1 MKKIAL
7 AANPGQGST
16 QPDAPLAVNQR
27 IVALD
32 VLRGGAL
39 LGILMLNIES
49 FSGPASLHDIP
60 VGVAK
65 PAFVGWHASL
75 DLIILTIKWLFFEG
89 KMRTLFSMLY
99 GAGIVLLTERLQ
111 RQGRGERAA
120 DIFCRR
126 NMWLLL
132 FGLMHGA
139 LVWQGDILSQ
149 YALVALLFMFPLRR
163 VPAKTLIVVGL
174 AIGVI
179 GGGWGMSNLVGAK
192 DVLAAERLRQAGAA
206 ALVEHRLPTPDQAA
220 AMSAEAKARSEAPA
234 QLEQQ
239 IRAGRAPYL
248 SSAARRPASYL
259 NWVIELFRSGLIL
272 EVVGSMI
279 LGMGLFKIGF
289 LTGERPRST
298 YMATALAGYALCAP
312 IVLTG
317 VMMAHAQ
324 GFSTPAAV
332 RWMYRPYSLE
342 VFAGSIA
349 NAALVLFL
357 LKSGWLAAASG
368 ALANV
373 GRTAFSNYILTSVL
387 CQSIFA
393 WGPWKLYGGIEY
405 YQQLYFVV
413 AVWALNLTASALWL
427 RVFSHGPLEWVWRS
441 LVYWKPQPMAR

>member
-7 AANPGQGST
+7 AANPAQGST

-27 IVALD
+27 IAALD

-75 DLIILTIKWLFFEG
+75 GLVILTIKWLFFEG

-99 GAGIVLLTERLQ
+99 GAGILLLTERLQ

-149 YALVALLFMFPLRR
+149 YALVALLFMFPLRLL
-163 VPAKTLIVVGL
+163 PAKGLIVVGL

-179 GGGWGMSNLVGAK
+179 GGTWGMSNLVGAR
-192 DVLAAERLRQAGAA
+192 DVLAAERLRQGGAA
-206 ALVEHRLPTPDQAA
+206 YLVERRLPTPDQAA
-220 AMSAEAKARSEAPA
+220 AISAEANARSEAA
-234 QLEQQ
+234 ARLEKQ
-239 IRAGRAPYL
+239 IQAGRASYL
-248 SSAARRPASYL
+248 SGTARRPASYL

-289 LTGERPRST
+289 LTGERPRSI
-298 YMATALAGYALCAP
+298 YLATAPAGYALCAP

-317 VMMAHAQ
+317 ITMAHAE

-332 RWMYRPYSLE
+332 RWMYLPYALE

-349 NAALVLFL
+349 NAALILLVLE
-357 LKSGWLAAASG
+357 SGWFAAAFR

-373 GRTAFSNYILTSVL
+373 GRTV
-387 CQSIFA
+387 
-393 WGPWKLYGGIEY
+393 
-405 YQQLYFVV
+405 QQLHTHQCSLPVHIRV
-413 AVWALNLTASALWL
+413 GAMEALW
-427 RVFSHGPLEWVWRS
+427 RR
-441 LVYWKPQPMAR
+441 

>member
-1 MKKIAL
+1 MNKIAVAESPEL
-7 AANPGQGST
+7 RST
-16 QPDAPLAVNQR
+16 QPDGPVAVSQR

-39 LGILMLNIES
+39 LGILVLNIES

-89 KMRTLFSMLY
+89 KMRTLFSMLF

-111 RQGRGERAA
+111 SQGQGERVA

-126 NMWLLL
+126 NVWLLL
-132 FGLMHGA
+132 FGFMHGA

-163 VPAKTLIVVGL
+163 LPAKGLIVAGL

-179 GGGWGMSNLVGAK
+179 GGTWGMSNLVGAK
-192 DVLAAERLRQAGAA
+192 DVLMAERLRQDGAA
-206 ALVEHRLPTPDQAA
+206 ALAEHRLPTPDQAA
-220 AMSAEAKARSEAPA
+220 AISEEAKARSEAPA

-239 IRAGRAPYL
+239 IRAGRASYL
-248 SSAARRPASYL
+248 SGAAQRPASYL
-259 NWVIELFRSGLIL
+259 NWVFELIRSGLIL
-272 EVVGSMI
+272 EVVGSM
-279 LGMGLFKIGF
+279 LVGMGLFKIGF
-289 LTGERPRST
+289 LTGERSLSIYR
-298 YMATALAGYALCAP
+298 ATALVGYALCAP

-317 VMMAHAQ
+317 VAMFHAQ
-324 GFSTPAAV
+324 DFSTPAAV
-332 RWMYRPYSLE
+332 RWMYQPYTFE
-342 VFAGSIA
+342 VFAGAIA
-349 NAALVLFL
+349 NAALILFL
-357 LKSGWLAAASG
+357 YKSGWFAAAFG

-373 GRTAFSNYILTSVL
+373 GRTAFSNYILTSIL
-387 CQSIFA
+387 CQIIFA

-405 YQQLYFVV
+405 YQQLYFVI
-413 AVWALNLTASALWL
+413 AIWTLNLATSALWL
-427 RVFSHGPLEWVWRS
+427 RFFSYGPLEWLWRS
-441 LVYWKPQPMAR
+441 LVYWKRQPMVR